1 MKKIVVIGSS
11 GSIGDAFCSCLSSTF
26 PQAVINSFSRKN
38 INTNLPN
45 VRNNL
50 IDYYSE
56 NSLKISA
63 DKSSSKSD
71 IDLVIICNGILHSE
85 DFMPEKSI
93 SQLSFENF
101 NRTILINTILPA
113 MIGKYFIPKLNKN
126 SKSVFA
132 VLSARVGSI
141 SDNRIGGWY
150 SYRSSKAALNMI
162 IKNFSIEV
170 KRRNKNAI
178 IVGLHPGTVNSNL
191 SKPFQGN
198 VEKNKLFEPT
208 FSAGKLVGVIQNLSG
223 VDSGKCIA
231 WDGKEIES

>member
-1 MKKIVVIGSS
+1 
-11 GSIGDAFCSCLSSTF
+11 
-26 PQAVINSFSRKN
+26 
-38 INTNLPN
+38 
-45 VRNNL
+45 
-50 IDYYSE
+50 
-56 NSLKISA
+56 
-63 DKSSSKSD
+63 
-71 IDLVIICNGILHSE
+71 
-85 DFMPEKSI
+85 MPEKSI

>member
-1 MKKIVVIGSS
+1 MKNIVVIGSS
-11 GSIGDAFCSCLSSTF
+11 GSIGNAFCSCLSSTY
-26 PQAVINSFSRKN
+26 PHASINSFSRKN
-38 INTNLPN
+38 SNPNLPN
-45 VRNNL
+45 VTNNI

-56 NSLKISA
+56 DSLKISA
-63 DKSSSKSD
+63 EKSSSKND
-71 IDLVIICNGILHSE
+71 IDLVVICTGILHNE

-93 SQLSFENF
+93 SQLSFEKF
-101 NRTILINTILPA
+101 NKTILINTIIPA
-113 MIGKYFIPKLNKN
+113 MVGKYFIPKLNKK

-141 SDNRIGGWY
+141 SDNRMGGWY

-162 IKNFSIEV
+162 VKNFSIEV

-198 VEKNKLFEPT
+198 VEKNKLFKPT
-208 FSAGKLVGVIQNLSG
+208 FSAEKLIEVIQKLS
-223 VDSGKCIA
+223 DFDNGKCLA
-231 WDGKEIES
+231 WDGKEIKP